1 MGSIAESDR
10 CSIARTRNRTV
21 AKLFN
26 QKTACRTMFGR
37 ATSRATVHILL
48 DPEFPSVRC
57 PCCSTFRSILH
68 TGIWKEKLKVN
79 NGCTSNS
86 DKINYRFLTVRELTD
101 TIQRLQHKYR
111 TLQKSAERL
120 KEKVL
125 KATEEN
131 GVTLDEESESFVTA
145 IMTSQD
151 TISQMEHLSSKQT
164 IRHIFWQQ
172 QLEAASKTHLLG
184 MRWHPLMIRWC
195 LYLRHN
201 AEIDEMLTNAARVT
215 SCPERERSVMLLIDE
230 VHIKE
235 NLVFDKHGRQMIG
248 FANLDDINEH
258 LTQFELSLT
267 SEQPKN
273 TQQLA
278 KTMVVFMVHGV
289 TMDGGAPNR
298 SLIKLHQPCS
308 AGSLVYKV
316 PNPYSSD
323 SPSLYSISDPPHLVK
338 TMRNCSMSRRL
349 WCNEKDIL
357 WSHIQSLYETDTA
370 SMSGTR
376 LLPKLQ
382 YQHISLTSFSKMCV
396 DLAAQVL
403 SESVS
408 KAVVLVC
415 GDVAT
420 ETAKFLGM
428 ADKLFY
434 TLNVHNYSHG
444 ATARKPFQI
453 PFTSSDDWRLKWL
466 ENDFLKYLDNWESSV
481 SNRPG
486 FSKAQ
491 KQTMMLS
498 AATRYG
504 LRMTAWS
511 FIELVRYIFSIPNV
525 HSFLSQRLCQD
536 PLERFFGCQRQRGGV
551 HDNPNAA
558 EFLKNTQALR
568 VTNSFSHRPNRGN
581 CRGGNVEI
589 AEATCEPLPKRRCR
603 SQQKAVVYNES
614 QSAIDLG
621 SCNDSILMKAL
632 LYVVKEDAHRVS
644 FFQEQSPKQ
653 IAQGLAEWIHE
664 HPDSASAFEKAVVES
679 FLNCIPSSSSPY
691 KKKTRSQM
699 WSKYHTLR
707 TSIAYVEDWKLF
719 LHTSQVSYNPI
730 FCQCVGHFI
739 FKDLV
744 KAQLAVHSSDSMLGN
759 ITDLTYEEMNAL
771 RYTAGYV
778 PRAVKKET
786 VKIITAQ

>member
-1 MGSIAESDR
+1 MMAGTRVSRDVVVVES
-10 CSIARTRNRTV
+10 
-21 AKLFN
+21 
-26 QKTACRTMFGR
+26 
-37 ATSRATVHILL
+37 
-48 DPEFPSVRC
+48 
-57 PCCSTFRSILH
+57 
-68 TGIWKEKLKVN
+68 GIWKEKLKVN
-79 NGCTSNS
+79 NGCTGNS

-101 TIQRLQHKYR
+101 RIQQLQHKYR

-131 GVTLDEESESFVTA
+131 GVTLDEESCLKDSSSWYEMAPFDDTVVFV
-145 IMTSQD
+145 
-151 TISQMEHLSSKQT
+151 
-164 IRHIFWQQ
+164 
-172 QLEAASKTHLLG
+172 SKTQSSSG
-184 MRWHPLMIRWC
+184 FS
-195 LYLRHN
+195 
-201 AEIDEMLTNAARVT
+201 AEIDEMLTKAARVT
-215 SCPERERSVMLLIDE
+215 SCPERERSVVLLIDE

-248 FANLDDINEH
+248 FANLGDINEH

-278 KTMVVFMVHGV
+278 KTMVVFMATNCMIHFG
-289 TMDGGAPNR
+289 
-298 SLIKLHQPCS
+298 KLV
-308 AGSLVYKV
+308 G
-316 PNPYSSD
+316 
-323 SPSLYSISDPPHLVK
+323 
-338 TMRNCSMSRRL
+338 RL
-349 WCNEKDIL
+349 EQCGLK
-357 WSHIQSLYETDTA
+357 
-370 SMSGTR
+370 
-376 LLPKLQ
+376 
-382 YQHISLTSFSKMCV
+382 
-396 DLAAQVL
+396 VL

-428 ADKLFY
+428 ADKLFD

-444 ATARKPFQI
+444 ATARKPFQK

-498 AATRYG
+498 AATHYG

-525 HSFLSQRLCQD
+525 HSFLNQRLCQD
-536 PLERFFGCQRQRGGV
+536 PLERCFGCQRQRGV

-568 VTNSFSHRPNRGN
+568 VTNSFSHRPKRGN

-707 TSIAYVEDWKLF
+707 TSIAYVEVWKLF

-778 PRAVKKET
+778 PRAVKKKLLRSSLHNKKDLELCLDDLISDGEET
-786 VKIITAQ
+786 PNHTSDWLASINRGGLITVSDMAFELFLAMERELRNHLKYHTTCISGEAVSTIVSSEDVRFPWSIVTVTWEQDNSNILLGMIVDMWITIRGFSLASAWMEIYKKQEKKLTQKSKGLRKQLV